1 MSSFEPAYIATYQKG
16 LLKKKIKKAH
26 KMLAACT
33 LCPRSCKIDRLSGET
48 GVCKTGEQA
57 FVSSYNA
64 HFGEEAPLVGRHGSG
79 TIFFTHCNLLCIF
92 CQNYDISHQG
102 HGQEVS
108 IEQLASIMLYLQNA
122 GCHNINFVT
131 PSHVVPQIL
140 AAVEI
145 AVDMGLAVPLVYN
158 SGGYDSTSTLK
169 LLEGVV
175 DIYMPD
181 FKFWAPEIAKQACDA
196 EDYPEMARQ
205 ALIEMHRQVGDL
217 VTDEAGIARRGLIL
231 RHLVLPNGLAGTRQ
245 VMQFVAEK
253 ISTNTYVN
261 IMPQYRPCG
270 RADEI
275 KELSKH
281 LSQRAFTTALE
292 EAIEEGIER
301 HDSRRRRFILW

>member
-1 MSSFEPAYIATYQKG
+1 MSSFEPAYIATFQKG
-16 LLKKKIKKAH
+16 LLKEKINKAH
-26 KMLAACT
+26 KMLAACV
-33 LCPRSCKIDRLSGET
+33 LCPRRCKVDRLSGET
-48 GVCKTGEQA
+48 GTCKTGELA
-57 FVSSYNA
+57 YVSSYNA

-108 IEQLASIMLYLQNA
+108 TEQLASIMLYLQNA

-140 AAVEI
+140 AALEI
-145 AVDMGLAVPLVYN
+145 AADMGLSVPLVYN
-158 SGGYDSTSTLK
+158 SGGYDSTHTLK

-181 FKFWAPEIAKQACDA
+181 FKFWDPEIAKQACDA

-205 ALIEMHRQVGDL
+205 AVAEMHRQVGDL
-217 VTDEAGIARRGLIL
+217 VTDEAGIAQRGLLL
-231 RHLVLPNGLAGTRQ
+231 RHLVLPSGLAGTRQ
-245 VMQFVAEK
+245 VMQFIAEK
-253 ISTNTYVN
+253 VSTNTYVN

-281 LSQRAFTTALE
+281 LSQKDFTTALE